1 MVAEVLILTA
11 LKEPVKKI
19 ANLIFDGV
27 SKRLDERE
35 IESSLHNLSEKIYSV
50 IMVKTFYQINQSID
64 LHDFYV
70 PTRIKNVSSVINNIG
85 SIDSNSIVL
94 EGTVGQGK
102 SIFMRYLTYQEA
114 IKGEKVPIFYE
125 LRRLTEQQTLESAIT
140 TAISNWI
147 PLFKKDNFTSVAD
160 SGQLVL
166 FLDGFDEVPQENVN
180 RLINEIEGWR
190 ERYPEM
196 QIVISTRPEAEIQKS
211 NYFKIYQLAEYTFP
225 EQKELVKK
233 LMSDE
238 EFQENLI
245 KSIEDSSLEIKE
257 LLKTPLMVTLFVKQY
272 EVSLQIPKNHSEF
285 YENLFANLASLH
297 DNTKAGFDRE
307 INSSLDISKLQEVF
321 EEFCFV
327 TGNSEKLVLTRKET
341 IDIIKKCTENQDIDV
356 DSNKILKDFS
366 TVVCLLLKDGL
377 EYTFIHR
384 SIQEYF
390 YSSFI
395 LGKSFIAKEV
405 FYNKVLSGKNYH
417 MKLHNVIEFLKESD
431 TYSYYKYL
439 EIPLIDE
446 YIRVLNITRESNK
459 MLDSLYVDTKDEK
472 MLHFRLVNNNFVNV
486 NTFNMPEAINEL
498 FIFISNHYQN
508 SERSISFGI
517 FKLLDS
523 NENLIKVKGFEDN
536 LISDLL
542 ENKMLVVGEKLLL
555 HREKMNEYISK
566 SDGIDFLI

>member
-1 MVAEVLILTA
+1 MVAEALILTA
-11 LKEPVKKI
+11 LKEPIKKI
-19 ANLIFDGV
+19 ANLIFDGI
-27 SKRLDERE
+27 SKGVDERE
-35 IESSLHNLSEKIYSV
+35 IENSLQNLSEKIHNV

-70 PTRIKNVSSVINNIG
+70 PTRIKNVNNVINNIG

-114 IKGEKVPIFYE
+114 TKGEKVPIFYE
-125 LRRLTEQQTLESAIT
+125 LRRLTEKQTLESAIT

-147 PLFKKDNFTSVAD
+147 PLFKEDNFTGVAN
-160 SGQLVL
+160 SKKVVL

-225 EQKELVKK
+225 EQKKLVKK
-233 LMSDE
+233 LISDE

-245 KSIEDSSLEIKE
+245 TSIEDSSLEIKE

-297 DNTKAGFDRE
+297 DNTKAGFNRE
-307 INSSLDISKLQEVF
+307 INSGLDVAKLQEVF
-321 EEFCFV
+321 EEFCFI

-341 IDIIKKCTENQDIDV
+341 VEIIKKCTENQDIDV
-356 DSNKILKDFS
+356 SSSKILKDFS

-395 LGKSFIAKEV
+395 LGKSFIAKEA
-405 FYNKVLSGKNYH
+405 FYSRVISEKSYY
-417 MKLHNVIEFLKESD
+417 MKLHNVIDFLKERD

-439 EIPLIDE
+439 ELPLIDE
-446 YIRVLNITRESNK
+446 YIRVFNVTKESNTI
-459 MLDSLYVDTKDEK
+459 LDSLYIYIEDEK
-472 MLHFRLVNNNFVNV
+472 MLHFRLINNGFINAS
-486 NTFNMPEAINEL
+486 TYSMPEALNDL
-498 FIFISNHYQN
+498 FIFIHNNYQDSKKN
-508 SERSISFGI
+508 ISFGI
-517 FKLLDS
+517 FKSLDG
-523 NENLIKVKGFEDN
+523 ENNIVKVKGFEN
-536 LISDLL
+536 NFIYNLL
-542 ENKMLVVGEKLLL
+542 ESEVLVVGKKLLQY
-555 HREKMNEYISK
+555 RKKMNEYIVK
-566 SDGIDFLI
+566 SDGIEFLF